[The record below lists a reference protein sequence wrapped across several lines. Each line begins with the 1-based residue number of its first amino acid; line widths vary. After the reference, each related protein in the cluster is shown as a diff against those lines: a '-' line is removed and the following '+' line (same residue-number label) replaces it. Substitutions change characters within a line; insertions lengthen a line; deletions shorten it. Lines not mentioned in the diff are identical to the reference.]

1 MDAKCA
7 DGSTVIL
14 KRVRISEHP
23 MEVEITQYL
32 SSIADKKNHSPQLK
46 DVLIVP
52 DDDELRILVFPLLRR
67 FDDPEF
73 DTIGEAV
80 DFFRQLF
87 EVWKP
92 SSILKSVEKLVM
104 FLRVHNS
111 FTISTLHIGMFT
123 SARYLLNLTIRQR
136 SWHSQYPNGHFHV
149 S

>member
-1 MDAKCA
+1 MHTVPQHPSVMDAKCA

-14 KRVRISEHP
+14 KRVRNSEHP

-32 SSIADKKNHSPQLK
+32 SSFADKKNHSPQLK

-52 DDDELRILVFPLLRR
+52 NDDDLRILVFPLLRR

-80 DFFRQLF
+80 DFFCQIF

-92 SSILKSVEKLVM
+92 SFICSEVDV
-104 FLRVHNS
+104 V
-111 FTISTLHIGMFT
+111 
-123 SARYLLNLTIRQR
+123 
-136 SWHSQYPNGHFHV
+136 P
-149 S
+149 